1 MVISRPATVRPRSAD
16 QEMSPAPAR
25 KLPKAERR
33 DQLLDTALAIVR
45 EEGTDALTLGH
56 LAERAGV
63 SKPIAY
69 EHFGTRSGLLIALYE
84 RIDDRQV
91 AALLQALERTP
102 RRLEDVARVM
112 SDAYMACYLTVG
124 SEAHAIT
131 AALSGDGQMEA
142 FHQRLLDRYVAFYRD
157 ALTPYST
164 LPPDEL
170 HLRCV
175 GIIGAAEAISRDM
188 LRGRVDEVQA
198 AAALAALIVG
208 GLKA

>member
-1 MVISRPATVRPRSAD
+1 
-16 QEMSPAPAR
+16 MSPAPAR

-45 EEGTDALTLGH
+45 EEGTDALTLGR

-63 SKPIAY
+63 SKPIPY

-84 RIDDRQV
+84 RIDDHQV

-112 SDAYMACYLTVG
+112 SDAYMTCYLTVG
-124 SEAHAIT
+124 PEAHAIA

-142 FHQRLLDRYVAFYRD
+142 FHQRLLDRYVAFYQD
-157 ALTPYST
+157 ALAPYSA
-164 LPPDEL
+164 LPPDAL

-175 GIIGAAEAISRDM
+175 GLIGAAEAISRDM
-188 LRGRVDEVQA
+188 LRGRTDEA
-198 AAALAALIVG
+198 RATAALAALIIG
-208 GLKA
+208 GLEEA

>member
-1 MVISRPATVRPRSAD
+1 
-16 QEMSPAPAR
+16 MSPAPAR
-25 KLPKAERR
+25 KLPRAERR

-56 LAERAGV
+56 VAGRAGV

-102 RRLEDVARVM
+102 RRLEDIARVM
-112 SDAYMACYLTVG
+112 SDAYITCYLTCG
-124 SEAHAIT
+124 PEAHAIT

-142 FHQRLLDRYVAFYRD
+142 FHQRLLDRYVAFYQE
-157 ALTPYST
+157 ALAPYSS
-164 LPPDEL
+164 LSPDAL
-170 HLRCV
+170 HLRCI
-175 GIIGAAEAISRDM
+175 GLIGAAEAISRDM
-188 LRGRVDEVQA
+188 LRGRVDA
-198 AAALAALIVG
+198 ARATETLAALIVG
-208 GLKA
+208 GLAKA